1 MRVVKNKALAIC
13 IHPSYNMAFP
23 VTHVS
28 KLFKESN
35 ISNDG
40 YTSEL
45 QSIVSDLLF
54 QMSFTILAC
63 QDEEFLVS
71 IFPTV
76 SK

>member
-1 MRVVKNKALAIC
+1 MCL
-13 IHPSYNMAFP
+13 MACP
-23 VTHVS
+23 VTHAS
-28 KLFKESN
+28 KLFKEPY
-35 ISNDG
+35 ISNDE

-54 QMSFTILAC
+54 QMSFIILAY

-76 SK
+76 K

>member
-1 MRVVKNKALAIC
+1 
-13 IHPSYNMAFP
+13 MASH
-23 VTHVS
+23 VTRVS
-28 KLFKESN
+28 KLFTEPN

-54 QMSFTILAC
+54 QMSFTILAY

-76 SK
+76 KYS